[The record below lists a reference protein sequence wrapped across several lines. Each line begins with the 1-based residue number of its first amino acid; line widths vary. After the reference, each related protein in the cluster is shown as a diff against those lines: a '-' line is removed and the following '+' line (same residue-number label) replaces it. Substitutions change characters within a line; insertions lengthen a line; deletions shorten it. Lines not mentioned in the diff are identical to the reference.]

1 MKIEKIKLKDLKQYE
16 NNAKIHTDEQIEHI
30 INSINKFGFN
40 DPIAVWGK
48 DNLIIEGHGRY
59 LALNKMGAEDVDIIR
74 LDHLTEDER
83 KAYTLAHNQ
92 LNLVTGFDFE
102 ILDSE
107 LAELENM
114 NMEMYGF
121 NLEDFEVKDRL
132 DLSENIKD
140 SFEIIVE
147 CISEF
152 DLEQKYNFLTK
163 EGFECRISTL

>member
-40 DPIAVWGK
+40 DPIAIWGK
-48 DNLIIEGHGRY
+48 DNIIIEGHGRY
-59 LALNKMGAEDVDIIR
+59 LALNKMNVEEVDIIR

-92 LNLVTGFDFE
+92 LNLATGFDFE

-114 NMEMYGF
+114 NMELYGF
-121 NLEDFEVKDRL
+121 DLEDFNEEESDYKDT
-132 DLSENIKD
+132 E
-140 SFEIIVE
+140 
-147 CISEF
+147 
-152 DLEQKYNFLTK
+152 
-163 EGFECRISTL
+163 ISTENFGEEMFKNECPKCKFKFD

>member
-48 DNLIIEGHGRY
+48 DNIIIEGHGRY
-59 LALNKMGAEDVDIIR
+59 LALNKMGATDVDIIR

-92 LNLVTGFDFE
+92 LNLATSFDFE

-121 NLEDFEVKDRL
+121 NLEDF
-132 DLSENIKD
+132 N
-140 SFEIIVE
+140 
-147 CISEF
+147 
-152 DLEQKYNFLTK
+152 
-163 EGFECRISTL
+163 